1 MIEIGTIIAATGLA
15 ISIATFFIGRVTA
28 GKTSGKEN
36 GQILS
41 DIGYI
46 KSSVDSLRADVKEL
60 NRNHSE
66 IRATQAAQERDIK
79 TLFCRVEEIERRVSH
94 YHEGG

>member
-1 MIEIGTIIAATGLA
+1 MIEIGTIIAAVGLA
-15 ISIATFFIGRVTA
+15 ISVATFFLGRVTA
-28 GKTSGKEN
+28 GKNTGKEN

-60 NRNHSE
+60 NKNHSE
-66 IRATQAAQERDIK
+66 IRAVQAAQERDIK
-79 TLFCRVEEIERRVSH
+79 TLYSRIETLERRVSH
-94 YHEGG
+94 YHEG